1 MILTIT
7 IRRRMVRLRD
17 WEEEEQKQER
27 LQELTS
33 VQERRRGRWEFKSM
47 VGSGLDK
54 IKNFP

>member
-33 VQERRRGRWEFKSM
+33 VQAEEGRRGR
-47 VGSGLDK
+47 
-54 IKNFP
+54 